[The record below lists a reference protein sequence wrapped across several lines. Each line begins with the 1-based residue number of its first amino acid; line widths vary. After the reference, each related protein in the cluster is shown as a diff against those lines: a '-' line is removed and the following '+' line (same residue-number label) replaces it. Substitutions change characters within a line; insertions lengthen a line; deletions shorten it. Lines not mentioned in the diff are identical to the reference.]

1 MDKNGRRE
9 TQHEFIVEAWT
20 GEVAEEMKEVARVK
34 IILEV
39 EMMGLSSGV
48 SVEVESREAG

>member
-1 MDKNGRRE
+1 MDRNGRRE

-20 GEVAEEMKEVARVK
+20 GEVAEMKEVARVK

-39 EMMGLSSGV
+39 EMMGLSGGV